1 MTKFNNLFRIGFLLF
16 LVPVLIFVLMLIIA
30 SVSPNEKGVPPVKP
44 NTLYDTIKIEK
55 RVVIY
60 DTVKVEKIIKPKVKK
75 IVSDSILSV
84 NDTINNLP

>member
-30 SVSPNEKGVPPVKP
+30 SVSPNEKC
-44 NTLYDTIKIEK
+44 TLPEKTKTFYDTIKVEK

-60 DTVKVEKIIKPKVKK
+60 DTVKVEKTIKPKVKK